1 MKKLLLLFIIIVT
14 YSCKNDK
21 TTVSNVDD
29 SEFILE
35 DEFADFVSPYDDKPE
50 CDNDAEVKLKNYS
63 KDEHMDFPYESARY
77 VRMNECDFVIATGTA
92 ALGNGKSNRE
102 AVLVAKVK
110 AQREVMS
117 LINKTSI
124 TSSDVLQMG
133 ETMRNDNYNFY
144 EKFNSEMKSEVTGL
158 LSGMQTLS
166 LFKSSDKSTLV
177 MVLFT
182 QI

>member
-1 MKKLLLLFIIIVT
+1 
-14 YSCKNDK
+14 
-21 TTVSNVDD
+21 
-29 SEFILE
+29 
-35 DEFADFVSPYDDKPE
+35 
-50 CDNDAEVKLKNYS
+50 
-63 KDEHMDFPYESARY
+63 MDFPYESARY

-92 ALGNGKSNRE
+92 ALGSGKSNRE

-110 AQREVMS
+110 AQREAMS

-158 LSGMQTLS
+158 VSGMQTLS
-166 LFKSSDKSTLV
+166 LFKSSDKSTLI

>member
-1 MKKLLLLFIIIVT
+1 MKKLLLLFIVIIT

-77 VRMNECDFVIATGTA
+77 VRMNECDYVIATGTA
-92 ALGNGKSNRE
+92 SIAKSKSNRN
-102 AVLVAKVK
+102 AALVAKLK
-110 AQREVMS
+110 AQTQAMS
-117 LINKTSI
+117 LINKTSLKNEE
-124 TSSDVLQMG
+124 VLQMG
-133 ETMRNDNYNFY
+133 ETMRNDNYDFY
-144 EKFNSEMKSEVTGL
+144 ENFKSNISGKLDGFV
-158 LSGMQTLS
+158 SGMQTLTA
-166 LFKSSDKSTLV
+166 FRSSDGKIV
-177 MVLFT
+177 IYVLFT